1 MLASYRHG
9 DRASAAKYP
18 LATAAALPWQAAADG
33 AWCELALPPCPAAHI
48 IVPSL
53 STDLRDCAYQVTLR
67 TADDRWTLQAVPSL
81 PVPRRRR
88 TRSRSV
94 SAPTRPSLRPTRE
107 RLPGTEVD
115 SYDNLNPR
123 SRKIVSTHI
132 DCFHTEADLPGSRLR
147 FTLQQA
153 EPPPRHL
160 LTVSV
165 RPLEMRPKTPEAT
178 RAVAPPPP
186 AISQMQGPQAIQQRI
201 CSPTALA
208 MTLKAGDACIDWLE
222 VVERCF
228 DQRTQSYGCWP
239 MAIRCAA
246 GYGRLGAVEA
256 LPAWEPAI
264 QVLRAG
270 LPIVASIDFAAG
282 ELPGAPLSKTAGH
295 LVTCYGV
302 DGDAVLVNDPAAG
315 EAAGVPRRYD
325 LEAFSRAWLR
335 RRGAAYIMPAP

>member
-53 STDLRDCAYQVTLR
+53 SADLSDCAYRVTLR
-67 TADDRWTLQAVPSL
+67 SADERWTLQAVPSS
-81 PVPRRRR
+81 PPSAGCHARRRPA
-88 TRSRSV
+88 SV
-94 SAPTRPSLRPTRE
+94 P
-107 RLPGTEVD
+107 
-115 SYDNLNPR
+115 
-123 SRKIVSTHI
+123 VSTHI
-132 DCFHTEADLPGSRLR
+132 DCFHTEANLPASRLR
-147 FTLQQA
+147 FTLGQA
-153 EPPPRHL
+153 EPPLRHL
-160 LTVSV
+160 LAVSV
-165 RPLEMRPKTPEAT
+165 RPLVMDPKLPDAA
-178 RAVAPPPP
+178 RAVAPQPP
-186 AISQMQGPQAIQQRI
+186 AISQMLGPQAIARRI

-208 MTLKAGDACIDWLE
+208 MALKAADAGIDWLE

-246 GYGRLGAVEA
+246 AFGRLGAVEA

-264 QVLRAG
+264 QVLRSG

-282 ELPGAPLSKTAGH
+282 ELPGAPLSRTAGH

-315 EAAGVPRRYD
+315 DAADVPRRYG
-325 LEAFSRAWLR
+325 LEAFSQAWLR

>member
-9 DRASAAKYP
+9 DRTSAAKYP
-18 LATAAALPWQAAADG
+18 LATAAAMPWQAAADG

-53 STDLRDCAYQVTLR
+53 STDLKDCAYQVTLR
-67 TADDRWTLQAVPSL
+67 TSHGHWPLQDVPSL
-81 PVPRRRR
+81 AAPRRRR
-88 TRSRSV
+88 TRSRST
-94 SAPTRPSLRPTRE
+94 SDL
-107 RLPGTEVD
+107 
-115 SYDNLNPR
+115 
-123 SRKIVSTHI
+123 VSTHI
-132 DCFHTEADLPGSRLR
+132 DCFHTEADLPASRLR
-147 FTLQQA
+147 FTLRHA
-153 EPPPRHL
+153 EPPPHHL
-160 LTVSV
+160 LAVSV
-165 RPLEMRPKTPEAT
+165 RPLEMQPSMPKAM
-178 RAVAPPPP
+178 RAIAPQPPT
-186 AISQMQGPQAIQQRI
+186 ISQMQGPQAIQQRI

-208 MTLKAGDACIDWLE
+208 MTLKAADAGIDWLE
-222 VVERCF
+222 VVEGCF

-246 GYGRLGAVEA
+246 GFGRLGAVEA

-315 EAAGVPRRYD
+315 DAAGVPRRYD

-335 RRGAAYIMPAP
+335 RRGAAYIMPTS